1 MKAEELEKHREEYK
15 QKYDEVDNSDESFVL
30 VVDKNGSKSLN
41 RQIEEGVF
49 NIKDEDRDL
58 NGHVRSSVVRS
69 IIINQE

>member
-30 VVDKNGSKSLN
+30 VVDKNAGKSLN

-49 NIKDEDRDL
+49 NIRQEDIDPDG
-58 NGHVRSSVVRS
+58 NVRSSV
-69 IIINQE
+69 I